1 MIFAIDS
8 VLKTIPWT
16 YKIKYLKVEKI
27 IESFKKKRFLWPTHN
42 LFGLCL
48 DSFNIS
54 AKPWRT
60 FSCDFFLTSWKSPW
74 KVDEENFVF
83 NKVKALKPT
92 TIKLFQKRS
101 TADLVIS

>member
-27 IESFKKKRFLWPTHN
+27 IESFKKKRFLWP
-42 LFGLCL
+42 
-48 DSFNIS
+48 
-54 AKPWRT
+54 WRT
-60 FSCDFFLTSWKSPW
+60 FSCDFLLTSWKSPW

-101 TADLVIS
+101 IADLVIS